1 VSSHSAVM
9 LEISR
14 LPVPAMPV
22 QPVAEP
28 QPEHWYALHTR
39 PRHEKTVIQR
49 LEERGIATFLPLVTE
64 ERRWSD
70 RKKSVE
76 FPLFSC
82 YAFARFAGHAER
94 LQVLRVE
101 GVLGLVGAHGE
112 GASIPEAEIEAVRA
126 LVQARVPWTA
136 HPFLEIGQRVRIRSG
151 ALNGL
156 EGILVGRNGDR
167 TLVISVNAIQRSL
180 AVRVEGYE
188 VEAV

>member
-1 VSSHSAVM
+1 VSTHSAV
-9 LEISR
+9 LEIPR
-14 LPVPAMPV
+14 LPIPAVPV
-22 QPVAEP
+22 QSVVEP
-28 QPEHWYALHTR
+28 RLENWYALHTR

-49 LEERGIATFLPLVTE
+49 LDERGITTFLPLVTE
-64 ERRWSD
+64 VRRWSD

-76 FPLFSC
+76 LPLFSC
-82 YAFARFAGHAER
+82 YAFARFAGRAER

-112 GASIPEAEIEAVRA
+112 GASIPLNEIEAVRA
-126 LVQARVPWTA
+126 LVQGPVPWTA
-136 HPFLEIGQRVRIRSG
+136 HPFLAIGQRVRIRSG

-156 EGILVGRNGDR
+156 EGILVGRSGDR

-180 AVRVEGYE
+180 ALRLEGYE

>member
-1 VSSHSAVM
+1 VSTHSAV
-9 LEISR
+9 LEIPR
-14 LPVPAMPV
+14 LPIPAVPTRPAG
-22 QPVAEP
+22 EP
-28 QPEHWYALHTR
+28 QLEHWYALHTR

-64 ERRWSD
+64 VRRWSD

-112 GASIPEAEIEAVRA
+112 GASIPEAEIDAVRA
-126 LVQARVPWTA
+126 LVQAQVPWTA
-136 HPFLEIGQRVRIRSG
+136 HPFLEIASG
-151 ALNGL
+151 SAFAA
-156 EGILVGRNGDR
+156 GR
-167 TLVISVNAIQRSL
+167 
-180 AVRVEGYE
+180 
-188 VEAV
+188 